1 MKLSDE
7 EKRTIEYQ
15 FDSFCKKVLREES
28 RSIKRKIQ
36 REKILSS
43 NAITNLNKE
52 DLFVYEKYP
61 SDFHQFNV
69 DQYLI
74 EIADDQL
81 ARALKTLSGKKRN
94 IVLLAY
100 FLDMTDQEIAAN
112 LDTSRALVQK
122 QRKKSLNT
130 IKQKM
135 EKKNGKN
142 LNCQVK
148 CNTLEK

>member
-36 REKILSS
+36 REENLYS
-43 NAITNLNKE
+43 NAIANLNRE

-69 DQYLI
+69 EQYLI

-112 LDTSRALVQK
+112 LDTSRASVQK
-122 QRKKSLNT
+122 QRQKSLNT

-135 EKKNGKN
+135 EKKNGK
-142 LNCQVK
+142 K
-148 CNTLEK
+148 

>member
-7 EKRTIEYQ
+7 EKRTIEHQ

-122 QRKKSLNT
+122 QRQKSLNT

-135 EKKNGKN
+135 EKKNGK
-142 LNCQVK
+142 K
-148 CNTLEK
+148 

>member
-36 REKILSS
+36 REENLYS
-43 NAITNLNKE
+43 NAIANLNRE

-69 DQYLI
+69 ERHLI
-74 EIADDQL
+74 EIENDQL
-81 ARALKTLSGKKRN
+81 ARALKTLSGKKQN
-94 IVLLAY
+94 IILLAY
-100 FLDMTDQEIAAN
+100 FLDMTDREIANN
-112 LDTSRALVQK
+112 LQIPKSSIQFYRQ
-122 QRKKSLNT
+122 KSLNLL
-130 IKQKM
+130 KQKM
-135 EKKNGKN
+135 EKKNGK
-142 LNCQVK
+142 K
-148 CNTLEK
+148 

>member
-7 EKRTIEYQ
+7 EKITIEHQ

-112 LDTSRALVQK
+112 LDTSRASVQK
-122 QRKKSLNT
+122 QRQKSLNT

-135 EKKNGKN
+135 EKKNGK
-142 LNCQVK
+142 K
-148 CNTLEK
+148 

>member
-7 EKRTIEYQ
+7 EKITIEHQ

-36 REKILSS
+36 REKNLSS
-43 NAITNLNKE
+43 DTIVNLDKE

-74 EIADDQL
+74 EIEDDQL
-81 ARALKTLSGKKRN
+81 ARALKTLSGKKQN
-94 IVLLAY
+94 IILLAY
-100 FLDMTDQEIAAN
+100 FLDMTDREIANN
-112 LDTSRALVQK
+112 LQIPKSSIQFYRQ
-122 QRKKSLNT
+122 KSLNVL
-130 IKQKM
+130 KQKM
-135 EKKNGKN
+135 EKKNGK
-142 LNCQVK
+142 K
-148 CNTLEK
+148 

>member
-36 REKILSS
+36 REENLYS
-43 NAITNLNKE
+43 NTIANLNRE

-69 DQYLI
+69 ERHLI
-74 EIADDQL
+74 EIENDQL
-81 ARALKTLSGKKRN
+81 ARALKTLSGKKQN
-94 IVLLAY
+94 IILLAY

-122 QRKKSLNT
+122 QRQKSLNT

-135 EKKNGKN
+135 EKKNGK
-142 LNCQVK
+142 K
-148 CNTLEK
+148 